1 LSRES
6 FEGFAVNAL
15 VARGAIHAMSAFFGH
30 VAVIAP

>member
-1 LSRES
+1 LSLKS

-15 VARGAIHAMSAFFGH
+15 VARGAIPAMSAFLGH